1 MEQNLLTNSF
11 VFKGLQ
17 RERDQRSESAYCQV
31 SFKSIFPSKTE
42 KDIKKILIFFF
53 FWLKLKISLLYEKIL
68 TESKN
73 SFPPAEQQL
82 WFAWLS

>member
-53 FWLKLKISLLYEKIL
+53 FW
-68 TESKN
+68 
-73 SFPPAEQQL
+73 
-82 WFAWLS
+82 